1 MRTRHL
7 FTKFCGGVLLVL
19 ASMARADSFQISV
32 DLSPLILSEANGFV
46 DVAGGAGTTLSSVPG
61 QPRLPQQVATYA
73 LPSDAD
79 LASVSVAVD
88 EMESRDVV
96 LAHPVR
102 PAAPWRTSVDAAPF
116 YGGARNV
123 VDGKDLDVYG
133 ADAFAPGAAATLDG
147 VSQMRRWKLVRVALN
162 PALYNPVQGVLRQV
176 SRVTFTVSFNR
187 AKSSRADRLAA
198 DTVLDADALK
208 LVANA
213 GTARAWYPG
222 SAVARKSSGSTGE
235 VLVVMTTDA
244 IYSDSTNLYGLVSHK
259 RALGYVVHTV
269 TETTVDGQSASNGW
283 NEVAGQ
289 APDGKADRMRKWLQN
304 NYVSMGI
311 KYVLLIGNP
320 DPAANELPM
329 KELGYQAYVYPVDCF
344 YSDLTG
350 NWDVDGN
357 GIYGNETNDVELA
370 GGVDLVPEV
379 YVGRIPVYASDANW
393 RGILRSI
400 VRKIIRYELETDI
413 NWRKAGLLPQSFSN
427 LDTDGGWLGYHVENN
442 VLAPQGYDAYTL
454 YEQGSVDTNYD
465 SVLASDEE
473 LLANATAR
481 HWMTNDFGTVLW
493 WAHGW
498 SRGAV
503 VYTGG
508 DVYNSYQCPLID
520 DSRPAA
526 VFMSSCSCGDPAD
539 SYNLSYAM
547 LRDGGIASVAAGQV
561 SWFYS
566 CQWSPSEAKGMN
578 ASMGYDFNRKVI
590 ADGTTFGQ
598 ALAEV
603 KNEIIGWW
611 NNRYTFSLYGD
622 PTLSINDQ
630 GADSDADGLPDEW
643 ETQHGLAVGT
653 ADGTVNPDGDAF
665 DNLAEFNAGFDPQ
678 VADTPA
684 SLHSS
689 VAVAGTFNGW
699 NPAAGNMSLVADYV
713 WQGVV
718 VMTNASGVACKFTAN
733 GGWATNW
740 GDADPLATNA
750 NMAGVGELDAAN
762 IQAGSGVDGR
772 IRFTFHELTGAWRI
786 EPAPVPDADADGLPD
801 EWENVYGLNPAVND
815 AAGNPDHDIYTNLQ
829 EYQNGTNPN
838 VYDAPRSSYASMAV
852 AGTFNGWAPA
862 LTNMCLVAD
871 YYWRCDVTLT
881 NASGVQF
888 KFAANGGWD
897 ANWGENDQ
905 AQFGVPLSGTAESPG
920 GNVSTTNVLA
930 GTYRFAFSEQTRAYS
945 LVAVATPDTDNDGVD
960 DAWEQA
966 HGLDSKNAQDAW
978 SDADDD
984 GLTAQEE
991 CGLNGDPALADTD
1004 GDGATDYS
1012 EYVAGTLLNNSNSV
1026 FAAEVQTV
1034 GDDPQ
1039 LSWPGM
1045 TGRTYAVFYATNL
1058 SAASFQPMDGC
1069 TNLTCSMPGTMSL
1082 TIPDLGIGDHYFGI
1096 QVRK

>member
-1 MRTRHL
+1 
-7 FTKFCGGVLLVL
+7 
-19 ASMARADSFQISV
+19 MARADSFQISM
-32 DLSPLILSEANGFV
+32 DLSPLVLSEANGFV

-73 LPSDAD
+73 LPPDAD

-102 PAAPWRTSVDAAPF
+102 PAAPWRTSLDAAPF
-116 YGGARNV
+116 YGGAQNV

-147 VSQMRRWKLVRVALN
+147 VSQMRRWKLARVTLN
-162 PALYNPVQGVLRQV
+162 PALYNPVQGVLREV

-187 AKSSRADRLAA
+187 AKSPRADRLAS

-208 LVANA
+208 LVSNA
-213 GTARAWYPG
+213 ETARAWYPG

-283 NEVAGQ
+283 NEVVGQ
-289 APDGKADRMRKWLQN
+289 APNGKADRMRKWLQN

-329 KELGYQAYVYPVDCF
+329 KELGYQAYVYPVDGF

-379 YVGRIPVYASDANW
+379 YVGRIPVYTSDANW

-454 YEQGSVDTNYD
+454 YEQGSVDANYD

-508 DVYNSYQCPLID
+508 DVCNSYQCPLID
-520 DSRPAA
+520 DSRPAV

-539 SYNLSYAM
+539 SYNLGCAM

-578 ASMGYDFNRKVI
+578 ASMGYDFNRKVV

-603 KNEIIGWW
+603 KNEIVGWW

-622 PTLSINDQ
+622 PTLSIRDQ
-630 GADSDADGLPDEW
+630 GADADADGLPDAW
-643 ETQHGLAVGT
+643 ETQHGLTVGV
-653 ADGTVNPDGDAF
+653 ADGNANPDGDGF
-665 DNLAEFNAGFDPQ
+665 TNREEYDAGLDPQ
-678 VADTPA
+678 TIDSPT
-684 SLHSS
+684 SLYSS
-689 VAVAGTFNGW
+689 VSVAGTFNGW
-699 NPAAGNMSLVADYV
+699 NAAAGNLERVADYV

-718 VMTNASGVACKFTAN
+718 VLTNASGVEYKFAAD
-733 GGWATNW
+733 GGWTTNW
-740 GDADPLATNA
+740 GDNDPLATNA
-750 NMAGVGELDAAN
+750 NMAGVGESTGAN
-762 IQAGSGVDGR
+762 IAAGSGVDGR
-772 IRFTFHELTGAWRI
+772 IRFTFNELTGAYRI
-786 EPAPVPDADADGLPD
+786 EPAPEPDADADGMPD
-801 EWENVYGLNPAVND
+801 EWETAHGLNPAAND
-815 AAGNPDHDIYTNLQ
+815 AADNPDHDLYSNLQ
-829 EYQNGTNPN
+829 ECQNDTDPN
-838 VYDAPRSSYASMAV
+838 AYDAPQSAYASMAV
-852 AGTFNGWAPA
+852 AGTFSDWAPA
-862 LTNMCLVAD
+862 ATNMCLVGDYTWRAD
-871 YYWRCDVTLT
+871 LVFT
-881 NASGVQF
+881 NLLSIQF
-888 KFAANGGWD
+888 KFAANGAWSV
-897 ANWGENDQ
+897 NWGDNDQ
-905 AQFGVPLSGTAESPG
+905 SQTVVPLTNVAESAG
-920 GNVSTTNVLA
+920 GNIQGNAAVLDGA
-930 GTYRFAFSEQTRAYS
+930 YRFTFNEQTRVYS
-945 LVAVATPDTDNDGVD
+945 LCAIAAPDTDADGMD
-960 DAWEQA
+960 DVWEQA
-966 HGLDSKNAQDAW
+966 HGLSPKNALDAW
-978 SDADDD
+978 SDADGD
-984 GLTAQEE
+984 GLSAQEE
-991 CGLNGDPALADTD
+991 CGLNGDPALTDTD
-1004 GDGATDYS
+1004 ADGASDFA
-1012 EYVAGTLLNNSNSV
+1012 EYVAGTRLDDRDSIFEAV
-1026 FAAEVQTV
+1026 VQPV
-1034 GDDPQ
+1034 AGDPQ
-1039 LSWPGM
+1039 LSWPGA
-1045 TGRTYAVFYATNL
+1045 TGRTYAVYCTTNI
-1058 SAASFQPMDGC
+1058 AEGSFQPLDGY
-1069 TNLTCSMPGTMSL
+1069 TNIACSTPGTMSL
-1082 TIPDLGIGDHYFGI
+1082 TIPDLAVGEHYFGI